1 MKNLGLLGTLVLLL
15 GIVPILHADRND
27 RDNRNHRDDNDSDTV
42 VVTSSNLPKN
52 SLLVYSS
59 SGELLQTVS
68 TRGQGGVG
76 GNAGGIATRD
86 GLVAVVNFGSQSV
99 SLFARGGHGFEVRQV
114 LSTLSPPVSVA
125 FGHDH
130 LYVLGTTS
138 VESHALHNDVAEHG
152 ADGVAT
158 LVGADGSA
166 AQVGVSADQL
176 VITEKSGIVEV
187 ANLQHGGIVEGP
199 TVSVPLPADIRD
211 TPLGLTT
218 RGDRAYVT
226 IAHSD
231 VISLIRNGQIVT
243 LTATGSGFPTGP
255 GQQAPCWLTLAGPF
269 LFSSNSPSH
278 TISRLIAVGRSLLID
293 QPVAAP
299 LNGAPTDIASTRRQL
314 AVIESDSATQAHI
327 TFFRMNEDGDLTRV
341 ASTAIAS
348 PANGIAIVG
357 PTGDDRGR

>member
-1 MKNLGLLGTLVLLL
+1 MKKLGLVGTLVLLV
-15 GIVPILHADRND
+15 GTVSILHADRD
-27 RDNRNHRDDNDSDTV
+27 SRDNGDDESV
-42 VVTSSNLPKN
+42 VVTSSNLLKN
-52 SLLVYSS
+52 SLLVYDS
-59 SGELLQTVS
+59 SGALLQTVS
-68 TRGQGGVG
+68 TLGKGGVG

-99 SLFARGGHGFEVRQV
+99 SLLTRGGRGFEVRQV
-114 LSTLSPPVSVA
+114 LSTISPPVSVA

-130 LYVLGTTS
+130 LYVLGTTT
-138 VESHALHNDVAEHG
+138 VESHRLDDDVAEHG

-176 VITEKSGIVEV
+176 VMTEKSGIVEV
-187 ANLQHGGIVEGP
+187 ANLQHGGAVEGP
-199 TVSVPLPADIRD
+199 TVSVPLPADVHD

-231 VISLIRNGQIVT
+231 VISLIRDGKIVT

-255 GQQAPCWLTLAGPF
+255 GQQAPCWLTLSGPF

-278 TISRLIAVGRSLLID
+278 TISRLIAVGRSVLID

-299 LNGAPTDIASTRRQL
+299 TNGAPTDIASTRQQL

-327 TFFRMNEDGDLTRV
+327 TFFRMNEDGDLVRV

-348 PANGIAIVG
+348 PANGIGIVG
-357 PTGDDRGR
+357 PTRNDGAR

>member
-1 MKNLGLLGTLVLLL
+1 MKTFSWLGTLVLLFAV
-15 GIVPILHADRND
+15 VPILHADRG
-27 RDNRNHRDDNDSDTV
+27 DDETV
-42 VVTSSNLPKN
+42 VVTSSNLATAN
-52 SLLVYSS
+52 ALLVYNDN
-59 SGELLQTVS
+59 GALVQTVA
-68 TRGQGGVG
+68 TQGKGGVG

-86 GLVAVVNFGSQSV
+86 GVVAVVNFGSQSV
-99 SLFARGGHGFEVRQV
+99 SLLTRGGRGFAVRQV
-114 LSTLSPPVSVA
+114 LSTISPPVSVA

-130 LYVLGTTS
+130 LYILGTTT
-138 VESHALHNDVAEHG
+138 VESHRMHEAFAEHG

-158 LVGADGSA
+158 LVAADGSA

-176 VITEKSGIVEV
+176 VVTEKSGIVEV
-187 ANLQHGGIVEGP
+187 VNLQHGGVVEGP
-199 TVSVPLPADIRD
+199 AVSVPLPADVRD

-231 VISLIRNGQIVT
+231 VISLVRDGQIVT
-243 LTATGSGFPTGP
+243 MTATGSGFPNGP
-255 GQQAPCWLTLAGPF
+255 GQQAPCWLSLAGPF

-278 TISRLIAVGRSLLID
+278 TISRLIAVGRSVLID

-299 LNGAPTDIASTRRQL
+299 TNGAPTDIASTRRQL

-327 TFFRMNEDGDLTRV
+327 TFFRLNEDGDLTRV

-348 PANGIAIVG
+348 AANGIAIVE
-357 PTGDDRGR
+357 PATGRNNR